1 MRRRMALLLCVA
13 TISLCGF
20 RSGQALDPLQV
31 RDLFNNKGLSGG
43 INVNTAQN
51 TWSIP
56 NDTQLCTGLS
66 IRILR
71 IERQHENFI
80 LGLEWKHLQA
90 ADNSRNIRIIELP
103 PGRTTPEQTAPIVE
117 RKETRG

>member
-1 MRRRMALLLCVA
+1 MKRRMALLLCVA

-31 RDLFNNKGLSGG
+31 RDLFNGKDLSGW
-43 INVNTAQN
+43 IKVNTAQN

-56 NDTQLCTGLS
+56 NGTQLCTGLP
-66 IRILR
+66 IGILR
-71 IERQHENFI
+71 TEHQYENFI
-80 LGLEWKHLQA
+80 LGLEWKHLHA

-103 PGRTTPEQTAPIVE
+103 PGITTPEQTAPIVE
-117 RKETRG
+117 NKEIRG